1 MGIGFENY
9 SCSGQMNI
17 YDFIEKT
24 TEEEELIWDSDV
36 REILDRLEELA
47 SHYGCTVSGVEF
59 RVWEHVKRLGY
70 RLWLDMKIPKDILRL
85 KEFEAGIENIVKNAR
100 DKEVELT
107 PMWGACIFH
116 GGEDFVK
123 LSFTTMFLDKARQR
137 IK

>member
-17 YDFIEKT
+17 FDFIEKP
-24 TEEEELIWDSDV
+24 EEGAELIWDEDIRSIK
-36 REILDRLEELA
+36 EKLEELA
-47 SHYGCTVSGVEF
+47 VHFGCTISGVEF
-59 RVWEHVKRLGY
+59 RVWDHVPRLGY

-85 KEFEAGIENIVKNAR
+85 KEFESGIENIVKNAR

-107 PMWGACIFH
+107 PMWGACIFR

-123 LSFTTMFLDKARQR
+123 LSFTTMFLNKERQK